1 MVAVLNVETTG
12 LDPYENQVILMRYEE
27 GIGKIRRWKLWKI
40 GDEAEMI
47 LLAMEEKIMKI
58 SEF

>member
-12 LDPYENQVILMRYEE
+12 LDPYKSQVIL
-27 GIGKIRRWKLWKI
+27 IGVKRKGNIKQWKLWEI

>member
-1 MVAVLNVETTG
+1 MVVMFDIETTG
-12 LDPYENQVILMRYEE
+12 LDPYESQVIL
-27 GIGKIRRWKLWKI
+27 IGVKRKGNIKQLKLWKI